1 MVFSSKIESY
11 IKLARPHHYIKNG
24 FVFLP
29 LFFGYK
35 LEDPQ
40 ALWKAFLAF
49 AGFCLAASSAYVFN
63 DIQDVEEDRRHPQ
76 KKVRPLASAIISKSE
91 AFIFLSLLL
100 FSALS
105 VSALLLNTAY
115 LPILG
120 GYLLLNFVY
129 SLGLRHISILDIAV
143 IAFGFVLRV
152 LAGSVVVDVRPSQ
165 WIILMTFLLAL
176 FLSLSKRREDLL
188 IAQGG
193 NDARKSLDGY
203 NIEFVTIS
211 MVIMASVIFVTYILY
226 TVSPEVISKHNSKYL
241 FLTSFWVITGILRF
255 MQLIF
260 VHKKG
265 GSPTEI
271 LLQDLFLQAIII
283 LWLLTCFI
291 ILYVSRY

>member
-24 FVFLP
+24 LIFLP

-40 ALWKAFLAF
+40 AVWKAFLAF

-76 KKVRPLASAIISKSE
+76 KKDRPLASAIISKSE
-91 AFIFLSLLL
+91 ASIFLFLL
-100 FSALS
+100 FFSSLS

-143 IAFGFVLRV
+143 IAFGFVLRI
-152 LAGSVVVDVRPSQ
+152 LAGSVVVGVQASH
-165 WIILMTFLLAL
+165 WILLLTFLLAL
-176 FLSLSKRREDLL
+176 FLSLSKRRDDLL
-188 IAQGG
+188 LAQGG
-193 NDARKSLDGY
+193 NDTRKSLDGY
-203 NIEFVTIS
+203 NIEFVTTS

-226 TVSPEVISKHNSKYL
+226 TVSPEVVSKHNSKYL

-255 MQLIF
+255 MQLTF

-271 LLQDLFLQAIII
+271 LLRDLFLQAIII

>member
-29 LFFGYK
+29 LLFGYK

-40 ALWKAFLAF
+40 AVWKAFLAF

-63 DIQDVEEDRRHPQ
+63 DIQDVEDDRRHPQ
-76 KKVRPLASAIISKSE
+76 KKIRPLASAIISKSE
-91 AFIFLSLLL
+91 ASIFLSLLF
-100 FSALS
+100 FSSLS

-120 GYLLLNFVY
+120 GYLLLNFFY

-152 LAGSVVVDVRPSQ
+152 LAGSVVVDVRPSH

-188 IAQGG
+188 LANGG
-193 NDARKSLDGY
+193 NDTRKSLDGY
-203 NIEFVTIS
+203 NIEFVTTS

-226 TVSPEVISKHNSKYL
+226 TVSPEVVSKHNSKYL

-255 MQLIF
+255 MQLTF

-271 LLQDLFLQAIII
+271 LLQDLFLQLIII

>member
-40 ALWKAFLAF
+40 AVWKAFLAL

-76 KKVRPLASAIISKSE
+76 KKVRPLASEIISKSE
-91 AFIFLSLLL
+91 ASIFLSLLL
-100 FSALS
+100 FSSLS

-152 LAGSVVVDVRPSQ
+152 LAGSVVVGVQPSH
-165 WIILMTFLLAL
+165 WILLMTFLLAL
-176 FLSLSKRREDLL
+176 FLSLSKRRDDLL
-188 IAQGG
+188 LAQGG
-193 NDARKSLDGY
+193 NDTRKSLDGY
-203 NIEFVTIS
+203 NIEFVTTS

-241 FLTSFWVITGILRF
+241 FLTSFWVIIGILRF
-255 MQLIF
+255 MQLTF
-260 VHKKG
+260 VHKKS
-265 GSPTEI
+265 GSPIDI

-291 ILYVSRY
+291 ILYISRY